1 MWYREGTLTLVKDS
15 SAVTGEGT
23 NWSKTENGVLP
34 GMILLG
40 PDGSVHEI
48 KSVQSNTALTLVEAY
63 TGETAVDAPCRIITT
78 YEGDISQFSA
88 RFSAMLQRMT
98 TDSGVIR
105 AWLTSGKTAN
115 LITETGEQITIKSL
129 LQIVDEHDKSMSW
142 FESNRAAIDAAGD
155 KAKAASQSAAEA
167 AAYQIA
173 TQTSEANALDSANK
187 AEASAGT
194 AAVSEVNAG
203 TSASNAKASE
213 TSSEASEASAARSAK
228 AASLSEANA
237 LNSMNAAA
245 NSEANAENSEAKAY
259 SSEVIAVKAKEDAV
273 SSASTASR
281 SASEAKVSEAN
292 AQMSE
297 QSAKAATESAAAS
310 QLAAAGSEAQA
321 IASERNASASASAA
335 KSSETNAGKSEAA
348 AEQAANKALTSE
360 KAASRAETAAAT
372 SEVNSKSSES
382 NAATA
387 AANAAASEASAAHA
401 KVDAENAASV
411 ATAKAESASASE
423 VSAADSAS
431 RAEAAASKSVNG
443 GQPYSEIL
451 TSISALGDS
460 TASDQLMYLS
470 DKNQMSLA
478 PIAVF
483 MRDLLSKAN
492 ADALLDAI
500 QGTDKTFLFAD
511 SAKAVALPGDLVAPG
526 SAVFNKGVTAGYT
539 GGRMFAQQ
547 YGTDAAFYQDITTT
561 GTSEFHPL
569 VKQRVTVGDKSWS
582 GSFGWLINSM
592 EWHLLLIDKTAQEQ
606 RNFVFRTTGEFTAPG
621 RILPGDYANFDVRY
635 LGLNANAVSAT
646 KLLSARKIAGKA
658 FDGTSDV
665 VLTADDVGAVT
676 SGLTATVI
684 DDTGVPW
691 NGKTGVYNGQRS
703 GDSVCIAHFN
713 TNTGSCPSLQLKA
726 HYKNGGLFYRSSRDQ
741 FGFEQGFEQI
751 YTTSFKPSPADIGA
765 LPNNGGVM
773 AGQMG
778 VVSYDDEALYLQRR
792 SANQALYLRGR
803 AENGAARWYVGNGSS
818 GADDV
823 TLGNYIH
830 NTTLTLNESGV
841 VSNRGYTANGYFTAQ
856 GSGTTTLIMGTG
868 GGDAFLKNTTSG
880 MFLQLK
886 NNGLLSYSDQPI
898 YHSGN
903 KPTPAELGAYPTS
916 GGELYGEVITTSANG
931 YRIKAGNYGM
941 FIRND
946 GANTYFL
953 LTNAGD
959 QNGGWNN
966 LRPFY
971 FENSSGVV
979 YLGQGVNVSGFANFN
994 GLATLNQGVNVYGS
1008 ANFNGAMNIAGS
1020 ITIPTNPGAWINM
1033 RTGSALQGTVPLAT
1047 GNAAPIVRQEH
1058 PDRDFV
1064 LGGLGNSQ
1072 FGIYGFEK
1080 SRTENGYDYCAYLD
1094 NGGNWTASG
1103 YGSFNDVYI
1112 RSDRRNK
1119 RNIKK
1124 IDGALDKLEKIDG
1137 VLYELQGINGYSQ
1150 SAGLVA
1156 QQFQDVQPEL
1166 VTSDIDHIS
1175 NEERLRLNYNG
1186 VIGMLVEAVKELR
1199 AEVREIKEAIA

>member
-63 TGETAVDAPCRIITT
+63 TGETVVDAPCRIITT

-187 AEASAGT
+187 AEASAGA

-245 NSEANAENSEAKAY
+245 NSEANAENSEANAY

-273 SSASTASR
+273 SSASVASR

-297 QSAKAATESAAAS
+297 QSAKAAAESAAAS

-348 AEQAANKALTSE
+348 AEQAANNALTSE

-431 RAEAAASKSVNG
+431 RAEAAASKSING

-478 PIAVF
+478 PIAAF

-511 SAKAVALPGDLVAPG
+511 SAKTVALPGDLVVPG

-547 YGTDAAFYQDITTT
+547 YDTDAAFYQDITTT

-592 EWHLLLIDKTAQEQ
+592 EWQLLLIDKTAQEQ
-606 RNFVFRTTGEFTAPG
+606 RNFAFKTTGEFTAPG
-621 RILPGDYANFDVRY
+621 RILPGDYANFDNRY
-635 LGLNANAVSAT
+635 LGLSANAASAT
-646 KLLSARKIAGKA
+646 KLLSTRKIAGKA
-658 FDGTSDV
+658 FDGTSDI

-676 SGLTATVI
+676 AGLTATVAG
-684 DDTGVPW
+684 DTGVPW

-726 HYKNGGLFYRSSRDQ
+726 HFKNGGLFYRSSRDQ
-741 FGFEQGFEQI
+741 IGFEQAFEQI
-751 YTTSFKPSPADIGA
+751 YTTAFKPSPADIGA
-765 LPNNGGVM
+765 YSSSGGVVDGFM
-773 AGQMG
+773 TLYSDGEVLTLKRKNASKQ
-778 VVSYDDEALYLQRR
+778 LYLIGRGEDNSGR
-792 SANQALYLRGR
+792 FYL
-803 AENGAARWYVGNGSS
+803 GNGDST
-818 GADDV
+818 DNVHFYNYKTDTLL
-823 TLGNYIH
+823 TLGNEAAISKA
-830 NTTLTLNESGV
+830 LTVAGNL
-841 VSNRGYTANGYFTAQ
+841 TAQ
-856 GSGTTTLIMGTG
+856 GSSGSLVMGVAGDGSRLTNTYTG
-868 GGDAFLKNTTSG
+868 RY
-880 MFLQLK
+880 LQLR
-886 NNGLLSYSDQPI
+886 NDGVISYNDQPL
-898 YHSGN
+898 YHAGN
-903 KPTPAELGAYPTS
+903 KPTPAELGAYSTS
-916 GGELYGEVITTSANG
+916 GGELNGEVITSSANG
-931 YRIKAGNYGM
+931 FRIKAGNYGM

-959 QNGGWNN
+959 QNGSWNN
-966 LRPFY
+966 LRPISF
-971 FENSSGVV
+971 NNVNGVV
-979 YLGQGVNVSGFANFN
+979 NLGQGVNVTGAANFGN
-994 GLATLNQGVNVYGS
+994 GLNSMTN
-1008 ANFNGAMNIAGS
+1008 
-1020 ITIPTNPGAWINM
+1020 ITIPTSYGSWIGM
-1033 RTGSALQGTVPLAT
+1033 RTGAALQSNGALPA
-1047 GNAAPIVRQEH
+1047 GSAAAVVRQEH
-1058 PDRDFV
+1058 PDRHFV

-1072 FGIYGFEK
+1072 FGFYGFEK
-1080 SRTENGYDYCAYLD
+1080 TQNVNTYDYCAYLD
-1094 NGGNWTASG
+1094 NGGTWTVSG
-1103 YGSFNDVYI
+1103 NGSFNDVYI

-1137 VLYELQGINGYSQ
+1137 VLYELQGFNGYSQ

-1166 VTSDIDHIS
+1166 VTSDIDHIT

-1199 AEVREIKEAIA
+1199 AEVREIKEATA